1 MDYSIKDLD
10 ADILT
15 MANQGF
21 RMAKSGDYK
30 DGKRNGN
37 FDSLTPDIVMV
48 KNGTV
53 AGEMLPSDF
62 NAIAC
67 VHSNGLSNSFL
78 HLTLSSE
85 TSDEQIDKLHNMG
98 GFFIEL
104 NDGRHA
110 GFVNM
115 LPMGVRDKEN
125 VLSGFE
131 DRMLEI
137 SLLKLKTEPYA
148 FNRDVISLLPFM
160 ANEDGKLDND
170 DAFKITEK
178 IVANLREFSDSVD
191 VPENL
196 LDRAMEAEMGYK
208 PSLQSAHDSR
218 PKMSLGMRP
227 GQNM

>member
-15 MANQGF
+15 MVNQGF

-53 AGEMLPSDF
+53 AGELLPSDF

-85 TSDEQIDKLHNMG
+85 TSAEQIDKLHNMG
-98 GFFIEL
+98 GFFLEL
-104 NDGRHA
+104 KDGRHA

-131 DRMLEI
+131 DRMMEI
-137 SLLKLKTEPYA
+137 SSLKLKTEPYA
-148 FNRDVISLLPFM
+148 FNKDVISLLPFM
-160 ANEDGKLDND
+160 ANKDGKLDND
-170 DAFKITEK
+170 DAFKIAEK
-178 IVANLREFSDSVD
+178 LVSNLKEFSDSVD
-191 VPENL
+191 VPKNL

-218 PKMSLGMRP
+218 PKMAPGMRP
-227 GQNM
+227 S

>member
-53 AGEMLPSDF
+53 AGELLPGDF

-78 HLTLSSE
+78 HLTLSKE
-85 TSDEQIDKLHNMG
+85 TSAEQIDKLHDMG
-98 GFFIEL
+98 GFFLEL

-115 LPMGVRDKEN
+115 LPMGVRDREN

-131 DRMLEI
+131 DRMMEI
-137 SLLKLKTEPYA
+137 SSLKLKTEPYA
-148 FNRDVISLLPFM
+148 FNKDVISLLPFM
-160 ANEDGKLDND
+160 ANKDGKLDND
-170 DAFKITEK
+170 DALKIAEK
-178 IVANLREFSDSVD
+178 LVSNLREFSDSVD
-191 VPENL
+191 VPKNL
-196 LDRAMEAEMGYK
+196 LERAMEAEMGYK

-218 PKMSLGMRP
+218 PKMSPGMRP
-227 GQNM
+227 S